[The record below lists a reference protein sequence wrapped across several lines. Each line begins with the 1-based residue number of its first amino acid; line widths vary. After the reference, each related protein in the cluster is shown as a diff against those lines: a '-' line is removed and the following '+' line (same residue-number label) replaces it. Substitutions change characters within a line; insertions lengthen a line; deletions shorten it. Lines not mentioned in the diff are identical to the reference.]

1 MMLRCAPLLFGFS
14 LLTLINC
21 RFGGEHYTLFGDAHL
36 RVRVLYDSAD
46 VRSLAEQATQ
56 IERHFREYGQSLA
69 ILSTLVQE
77 RLSER

>member
-46 VRSLAEQATQ
+46 VRS
-56 IERHFREYGQSLA
+56 
-69 ILSTLVQE
+69 
-77 RLSER
+77 